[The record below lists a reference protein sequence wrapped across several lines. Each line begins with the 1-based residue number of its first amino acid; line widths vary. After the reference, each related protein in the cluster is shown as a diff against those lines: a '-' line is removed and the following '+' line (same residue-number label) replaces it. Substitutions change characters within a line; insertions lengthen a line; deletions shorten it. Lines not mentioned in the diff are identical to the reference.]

1 MTSREETSTEH
12 ESEAD
17 LAVLDMALGDL
28 VLFAEHYAGGAR
40 VVLDA
45 LESRQLDGLISS
57 VQTHLELVWSE
68 RVEPGSVRR
77 WLIEELDAHRA
88 SLEQAL
94 GTQDEG
100 DWG

>member
-17 LAVLDMALGDL
+17 LAVLDMVLGDL
-28 VLFAEHYAGGAR
+28 VLFAEHYVGGAR

-45 LESRQLDGLISS
+45 LERGQLDSS

>member
-1 MTSREETSTEH
+1 MNTTKLNFGTPAHIGHLTER
-12 ESEAD
+12 
-17 LAVLDMALGDL
+17 LAKSKAL
-28 VLFAEHYAGGAR
+28 
-40 VVLDA
+40 
-45 LESRQLDGLISS
+45 RQRTGRSVTALDGLISS